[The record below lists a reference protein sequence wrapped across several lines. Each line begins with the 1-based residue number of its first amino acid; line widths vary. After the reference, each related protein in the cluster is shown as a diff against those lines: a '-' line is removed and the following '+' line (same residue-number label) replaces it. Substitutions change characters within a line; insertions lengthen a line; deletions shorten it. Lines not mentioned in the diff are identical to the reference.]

1 VFNYDKALGEQVQ
14 GIAKAVGELYID
26 MEVDKWTDAHTKVKS
41 VKSLML
47 DLESKWDNREKEF
60 RPLEV

>member
-1 VFNYDKALGEQVQ
+1 LGERVQ
-14 GIAKAVGELYID
+14 GIAKSVGELYID
-26 MEVDKWTDAHTKVKS
+26 MEVDKWTDARTKVKN
-41 VKSLML
+41 VKLQML